1 MDDLPGGLILFIHI
15 HPDEVIVS
23 LIGSNPLM
31 KVFEAGKV
39 FEIKKLQFNG
49 TVNGLDIAVIAPG
62 PIGNAFMDA
71 PELQTTWKGCR
82 ERGRWI

>member
-1 MDDLPGGLILFIHI
+1 MHDLPGGLILFIHI

-23 LIGSNPLM
+23 LVRRNPLM
-31 KVFEAGKV
+31 EIFETG
-39 FEIKKLQFNG
+39 EILKIKEFFFDSTVDGFN
-49 TVNGLDIAVIAPG
+49 VAVIAPC

-82 ERGRWI
+82 ERG